1 MVWGVGFPASWGRH
15 NPEAALVIPFDEQIH
30 KLFEAMPKETK
41 DLYPHFREIDYFR
54 AVIDKF
60 TQDPAKQTRN
70 FPPFGPL
77 AEYEW
82 PAEHRLKKRHE
93 NLAPIIVAGSGTGHF
108 LVHETLKML
117 IEHLEPG
124 VHTFHPI
131 AITMPRETVYPVQY
145 YTIMIGNWID
155 SFLPTVSN
163 TDCFRAKM
171 GSYFINGYTKHD
183 MGGLVLSPER
193 FGKAHFW
200 REKKLLTPDIFISDT
215 LHEHIVRAGLEMHKT
230 FQLSEGLPKRFQID
244 RN

>member
-15 NPEAALVIPFDEQIH
+15 NPEGANDNPFREQIH
-30 KLFEAMPKETK
+30 RLFVAMPKAIQ
-41 DLYPHFREIDYFR
+41 DLYPSPKEAWYYS
-54 AVIDKF
+54 AVKEKF
-60 TQDPAKQTRN
+60 TKDPEKHSRGY
-70 FPPFGPL
+70 PPYGAP
-77 AEYEW
+77 AENEW
-82 PAEHRLKKRHE
+82 PAERRLKKRHE
-93 NLAPIIVAGSGTGHF
+93 NLAPIIEAGSGTGHF